1 VTALPVDVV
10 RSRRRTKTVQAREV
24 DGRLE
29 VRIPAWMSAA
39 DERGW
44 VAEMQRRVAE
54 RSRPLDDA
62 GLAARAGTLAQR
74 YRLPAADSVR
84 WSDRHRRRW
93 GSCTPATGSVRIA
106 ARLAAVP
113 PWVLDAVLV
122 HELAHLEVIG
132 HGAPFRA
139 LTARYPRTERAEGF
153 LEGFGLS
160 GCEDGTD
167 GGVVGIDHV
176 QLAMPAGRDA
186 EAEAEAF
193 YSGVL
198 GIPRVRKPAPLA
210 RRGGCWFERDGL
222 RVHLG
227 VEDGFRPARKAHPAL
242 AVRGLPCLL
251 ERLRAV
257 GVHVRDGD
265 GVAGTDQ
272 AYVDDPFGNRIELIE
287 RAPR

>member
-1 VTALPVDVV
+1 VTALPVEVV

-62 GLAARAGTLAQR
+62 GLAARAATLARR
-74 YRLPAADSVR
+74 YRLPAPNSVR
-84 WSDRHRRRW
+84 WSERHRRRW

-132 HGAPFRA
+132 HGAAFRA

-153 LEGFGLS
+153 LEGFGLG
-160 GCEDGTD
+160 GCDDAEAE
-167 GGVVGIDHV
+167 VVGLDHV
-176 QLAMPAGRDA
+176 QLAMPAGR

-193 YSGVL
+193 YTGVL
-198 GIPRVRKPAPLA
+198 GIPRVRKPAVLA

-227 VEDGFRPARKAHPAL
+227 VENAFRPARKAHPAL
-242 AVRGLPCLL
+242 AVRALPGLV
-251 ERLRAV
+251 ERLRAM
-257 GVHVRDGD
+257 GVEVRAGN
-265 GVAGTDQ
+265 GVPGMDQ
-272 AYVDDPFGNRIELIE
+272 AYVDDPFGNRIELVE
-287 RAPR
+287 RVPR